1 MTNKDEG
8 FTLIELLVVIGIIV
22 ALAAVT
28 VPLVTKFA
36 GKGDEGALEAE
47 TQTVQTAMDTMMAEH
62 GITAVT
68 ANDKG
73 TVSNGQNTWTALPA
87 GTGAA
92 TLDPYLKKNATK
104 FIYCWGS
111 SGNVYAQNETDGV
124 KAVPDGVTQQ
134 TVAPDPDE
142 GQTGC
147 PLDRH
152 IVWNVTLLPTLQPYE
167 SVVLTFGADRSGAL
181 LSDGNYCNEAWAEP
195 GDDNTKTGMT
205 AAVKVGSVAEDN
217 DVCEGTEPG
226 AKVTKIVSQIVDA
239 VPTGSPLPSDTYQ
252 LTVEYSKEVENV
264 GPVSLNLGPSGAT
277 GYGIRDLLPL
287 GFCFVDDSATFQ
299 GASLANP
306 STNIPQGSNL
316 CPSSDTRQ
324 RLDWDFS
331 ESIPSGETR
340 TLVYRTSA
348 LVSAGNYRSDL
359 LANFTEFT
367 DPAVYTWPT
376 AMVMVRDSF
385 IVDATVDGRAIVSI
399 DVSMGGSSGSIVDF
413 VIE

>member
-239 VPTGSPLPSDTYQ
+239 VPTGSPYPRT
-252 LTVEYSKEVENV
+252 
-264 GPVSLNLGPSGAT
+264 P
-277 GYGIRDLLPL
+277 
-287 GFCFVDDSATFQ
+287 
-299 GASLANP
+299 
-306 STNIPQGSNL
+306 TN
-316 CPSSDTRQ
+316 CPWNTR
-324 RLDWDFS
+324 
-331 ESIPSGETR
+331 
-340 TLVYRTSA
+340 
-348 LVSAGNYRSDL
+348 
-359 LANFTEFT
+359 
-367 DPAVYTWPT
+367 
-376 AMVMVRDSF
+376 
-385 IVDATVDGRAIVSI
+385 
-399 DVSMGGSSGSIVDF
+399 
-413 VIE
+413 